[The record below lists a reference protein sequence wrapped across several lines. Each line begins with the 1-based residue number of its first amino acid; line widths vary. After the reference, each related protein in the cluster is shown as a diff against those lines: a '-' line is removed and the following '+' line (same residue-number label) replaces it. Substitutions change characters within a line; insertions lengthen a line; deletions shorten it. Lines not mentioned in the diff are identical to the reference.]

1 MSMRIGRSAVAL
13 VALAGVAS
21 GAWVIRGHE
30 QQTRDPV
37 QQQAPAVAAT
47 STAATPVAGL
57 PPACSSA
64 ESGPEALSH
73 AFRCA
78 AQRAL
83 PGVVYVQVQER
94 RQVASNDNPF
104 SGTPFEQFFQM
115 PQGQQRSMPVM
126 GSGSGFV
133 FRPGGYI
140 LTNNHVVDGADKVTV
155 ITQDRREMPAKVV
168 GRDPNTDVAVIQVDA
183 KNLPVLPMGNSDAMA
198 VGDWVVALGYP
209 LQLGATVTSGIVSA
223 KGREIGIL
231 NQDNQAN
238 AALEHYIQTDAA
250 INPGNSGG
258 PLVDL
263 DGEVIGIN
271 SAIASPT
278 GYYSGYGFAVPINLA
293 LRVAD
298 DLIKFGEVHRPRL
311 GLGVKDATPA
321 DVEAYKLPSA
331 SGAVV
336 SEIPDQSPAADA
348 GVELGDVIVAVD
360 GTPVATAGDLT
371 ELTARKEPGQ
381 TVKLDIIRYGKQRS
395 ISVKLGEFQPA
406 ATSGKSERATPDDAM
421 AWGFR
426 AQPITPDLA
435 RQLQTE
441 LKSGLV
447 VTEVDPM
454 SNAARAGLRPG
465 MGLDRVNGEPVTTTQ
480 DLQKAMKDIGSD
492 HVVSLIVRLD
502 DGSRQILNFRT
513 GD

>member
-1 MSMRIGRSAVAL
+1 
-13 VALAGVAS
+13 
-21 GAWVIRGHE
+21 
-30 QQTRDPV
+30 
-37 QQQAPAVAAT
+37 
-47 STAATPVAGL
+47 
-57 PPACSSA
+57 
-64 ESGPEALSH
+64 
-73 AFRCA
+73 
-78 AQRAL
+78 
-83 PGVVYVQVQER
+83 
-94 RQVASNDNPF
+94 
-104 SGTPFEQFFQM
+104 
-115 PQGQQRSMPVM
+115 MPVM

-133 FRPGGYI
+133 FRTGGYI

-263 DGEVIGIN
+263 DGQVIGIN

-321 DVEAYKLPSA
+321 DVEVYKLPSA
-331 SGAVV
+331 AGAVV
-336 SEIPDQSPAADA
+336 SEIPDESPAADA

-381 TVKLDIIRYGKQRS
+381 TAKLDIIRYGKQRT
-395 ISVKLGEFQPA
+395 ISVKLGVFEPTV
-406 ATSGKSERATPDDAM
+406 TSGKTERANPEKAM

-435 RQLQTE
+435 QRLQTE
-441 LKSGLV
+441 QKSGLV

-513 GD
+513 GDGD